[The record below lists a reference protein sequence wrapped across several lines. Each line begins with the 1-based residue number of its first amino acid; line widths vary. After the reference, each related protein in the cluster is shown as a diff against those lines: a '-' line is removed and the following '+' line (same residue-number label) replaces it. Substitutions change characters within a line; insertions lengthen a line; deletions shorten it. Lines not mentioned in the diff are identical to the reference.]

1 MGQNNTIDKFTITST
16 ANATDFGDMIN
27 GQPGSTGNRYPS
39 CTDNGTNERGV
50 AIGGGDSSANM
61 IQYVTINSTGNA
73 TDFGDLINGYS
84 TNASGA
90 LSNSTNERGVVGGG
104 VGTVNTIQYI
114 TINSTGNATDF
125 GDLTIA
131 RNGLYS
137 ACSNGTGERGIFC
150 SGNPAGAPR
159 TRMDYITINSTGN
172 ATVFGAMRH
181 ELIYAGGYSDCG
193 T

>member
-1 MGQNNTIDKFTITST
+1 MAQTNNIDKFTITST

-50 AIGGGDSSANM
+50 AIGGGDSSSNM
-61 IQYVTINSTGNA
+61 IQYVTISTPGNA

-104 VGTVNTIQYI
+104 TGTVNTIQYI
-114 TINSTGNATDF
+114 TINSAGNATDF

-131 RNGLYS
+131 RNGLMS
-137 ACSNGTGERGIFC
+137 ACSNGTDERGIFC
-150 SGNPAGAPR
+150 SGNPAGAPQ
-159 TRMDYITINSTGN
+159 TRLDYITINSTGN

-181 ELIYAGGYSDCG
+181 EAVFAGGYSDCG
-193 T
+193 I